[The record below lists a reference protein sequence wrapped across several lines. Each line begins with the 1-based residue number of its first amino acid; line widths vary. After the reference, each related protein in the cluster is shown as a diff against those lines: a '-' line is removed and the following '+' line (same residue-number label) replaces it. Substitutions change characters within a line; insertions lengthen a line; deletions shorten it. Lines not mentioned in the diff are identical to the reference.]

1 MKRIIWVAFLLL
13 LPVLVQAQFRTQTG
27 PVNLVGLLNAP
38 VQMERAAAGLL
49 GLDLSRLHI
58 YQSYQMNYISAG
70 STGYSQGVYLNTMT
84 YDFKIPLS
92 VAVQWGIAHQP
103 LAGKTSSLMKDG
115 PFLSAAQLRYQPA
128 KDFLIQLDYVQNPYR
143 YNQNPYSYPGYR
155 GW

>member
-13 LPVLVQAQFRTQTG
+13 LPVLVQAQFRSQTG

-49 GLDLSRLHI
+49 GLDASRLHI

-70 STGYSQGVYLNTMT
+70 SAGYSQGVYLNTMT
-84 YDFKIPLS
+84 YDFKVPLS

-115 PFLSAAQLRYQPA
+115 PFLSAAQLRYQPV

-143 YNQNPYSYPGYR
+143 FYQNPYSYPGYR